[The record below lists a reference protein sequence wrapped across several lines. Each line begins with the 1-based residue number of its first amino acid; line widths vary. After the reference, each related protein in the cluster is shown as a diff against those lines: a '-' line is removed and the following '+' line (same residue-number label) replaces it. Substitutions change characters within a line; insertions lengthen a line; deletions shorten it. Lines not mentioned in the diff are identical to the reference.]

1 MNASMSSVRRGM
13 VVRAAA
19 GRDNGVM
26 GNWSQER
33 ISRKDGRHENVMD
46 KVRDVETNSKSH
58 QEALKSEN
66 DTTADL
72 QNTLSKT
79 LVTTDNYQ
87 MDDEINSS
95 KLGDAKTSDP
105 VSNIRISGAKLN
117 NQNDRQS
124 QG

>member
-33 ISRKDGRHENVMD
+33 ISRKDGRHENV
-46 KVRDVETNSKSH
+46 ETNSKSH

-87 MDDEINSS
+87 MDDELNSS

-117 NQNDRQS
+117 NKNDRQS